1 MKKYNSIIKYTSI
14 NAGIYILNSILTYF
28 FSYVVV
34 LHLLCFITVI
44 IIIDAVNLQYQ
55 YNLLELKYDNIKTR
69 NTIEYDLISI
79 KNKIDILLNT
89 DNKTNENHIINID
102 IKESDFNYNLAKKAL
117 GCSKSLSFIKKSPP
131 KNEELSPITVPKL
144 VK

>member
-1 MKKYNSIIKYTSI
+1 MKNYNNIIKYTTI

-44 IIIDAVNLQYQ
+44 VIVDAVNLQYQ
-55 YNLLELKYDNIKTR
+55 YNLLELKYDKLKTKDM
-69 NTIEYDLISI
+69 IEYDLIAI
-79 KNKIDILLNT
+79 KTKLDILLTT

-102 IKESDFNYNLAKKAL
+102 IKDSDFNYKLARNAL

-131 KNEELSPITVPKL
+131 KNEELSPIIVPKL

>member
-1 MKKYNSIIKYTSI
+1 MKYNNNIIKYTTI

-28 FSYVVV
+28 FSYIVV
-34 LHLLCFITVI
+34 LHVLCFIIVI
-44 IIIDAVNLQYQ
+44 VIVDAVNLQYHF
-55 YNLLELKYDNIKTR
+55 NLLELKYDNLKTK
-69 NTIEYDLISI
+69 NTIEYDLMTI

-102 IKESDFNYNLAKKAL
+102 INESDFNYKLARRAL
-117 GCSKSLSFIKKSPP
+117 GCSKSLSFIKKSPT
-131 KNEELSPITVPKL
+131 KTEELSPITIPKL